1 MRCNFHKISI
11 EKKQLSEI
19 EVSREI
25 YRESEVE
32 DELEG
37 ELSKLLEE
45 KVAEDDEA
53 WTDKRKTRCSAI
65 HRRQNLPIVCRQI
78 PRRHRHRHRHHWED
92 ASRDAEKGREGK
104 REDPM
109 KKKKWEENVGRF
121 FFFLNKYLIK
131 ISMAK

>member
-11 EKKQLSEI
+11 EKKQLSKI
-19 EVSREI
+19 GVSREI

-53 WTDKRKTRCSAI
+53 
-65 HRRQNLPIVCRQI
+65 
-78 PRRHRHRHRHHWED
+78 
-92 ASRDAEKGREGK
+92 
-104 REDPM
+104 
-109 KKKKWEENVGRF
+109 
-121 FFFLNKYLIK
+121 
-131 ISMAK
+131 